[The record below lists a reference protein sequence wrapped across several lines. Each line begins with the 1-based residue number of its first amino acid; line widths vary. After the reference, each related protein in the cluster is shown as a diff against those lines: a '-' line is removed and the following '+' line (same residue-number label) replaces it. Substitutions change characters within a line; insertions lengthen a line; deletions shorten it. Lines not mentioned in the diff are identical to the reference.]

1 MKYVRWQDKKSY
13 QMKFPLKTIFN
24 FPPLFTELSWASK
37 IPWINY
43 TATKYFKYE
52 DYVAAQKNSWDIIGR
67 KSRTQSNMYTVI
79 TILGKKM

>member
-1 MKYVRWQDKKSY
+1 MKYVRWQNKKRY

-24 FPPLFTELSWASK
+24 FPPLFTELSGASK

-67 KSRTQSNMYTVI
+67 KKQNT
-79 TILGKKM
+79 K